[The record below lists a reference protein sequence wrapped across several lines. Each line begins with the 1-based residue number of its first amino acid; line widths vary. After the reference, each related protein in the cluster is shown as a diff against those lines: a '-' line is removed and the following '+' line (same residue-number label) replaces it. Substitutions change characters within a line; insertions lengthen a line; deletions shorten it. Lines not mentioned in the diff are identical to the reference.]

1 MTDSQLEQI
10 ENLIATVTSPVLRY
24 AGWEQSIQWLD
35 FVSAMPV
42 EKDMDVIAIRLKPG
56 EDLKQSL
63 LRYCIDRKID
73 AAYMLSCVG
82 SLRQATI
89 RFANQLEGT
98 VFEQPLEIVSL
109 EGTLSQQGVHL
120 HIAVSDSEGQVIG
133 GHLMDGSNIYTTAE
147 IVLGVV
153 PNTIFK
159 REIDPLTGYR
169 ELTITS

>member
-1 MTDSQLEQI
+1 MTDHLTTH
-10 ENLIATVTSPVLRY
+10 LL
-24 AGWEQSIQWLD
+24 
-35 FVSAMPV
+35 SAIPV
-42 EKDMDVIAIRLKPG
+42 ERAMDVIAIRLNPG

-63 LRYCIDRKID
+63 LRYCIDQKID

-82 SLRQATI
+82 SLRQTAI
-89 RFANQLEGT
+89 RFANQPEAT

-133 GHLMDGSNIYTTAE
+133 GHLIDDSTIYTTAE
-147 IVLGVV
+147 IVLGIV
-153 PNTIFK
+153 PNAIFK

>member
-1 MTDSQLEQI
+1 
-10 ENLIATVTSPVLRY
+10 
-24 AGWEQSIQWLD
+24 
-35 FVSAMPV
+35 
-42 EKDMDVIAIRLKPG
+42 MDVIAIRLKPG

-63 LRYCIDRKID
+63 LRYCIDQKID

-82 SLRQATI
+82 SLRQA
-89 RFANQLEGT
+89 AKGT
-98 VFEQPLEIVSL
+98 VFERPLEIVSL
-109 EGTLSQQGVHL
+109 EGTLSQYGVHL

-133 GHLMDGSNIYTTAE
+133 GHLMDGSTIYTTAE
-147 IVLGVV
+147 IVLGIV

>member
-1 MTDSQLEQI
+1 
-10 ENLIATVTSPVLRY
+10 
-24 AGWEQSIQWLD
+24 
-35 FVSAMPV
+35 
-42 EKDMDVIAIRLKPG
+42 MDIIAIRLKPE
-56 EDLKQSL
+56 EDLKKTL
-63 LRYCIDRKID
+63 LRYCIDQKID

-89 RFANQLEGT
+89 RFANQSEGT
-98 VFEQPLEIVSL
+98 VLEQPLEIVSL

-147 IVLGVV
+147 IAFGIV

-159 REIDPLTGYR
+159 REIDPLTGYK
-169 ELTITS
+169 ELTIVS

>member
-1 MTDSQLEQI
+1 MK
-10 ENLIATVTSPVLRY
+10 
-24 AGWEQSIQWLD
+24 QSIQLLD
-35 FVSAMPV
+35 FVNAIAV
-42 EKDMDVIAIRLKPG
+42 EKDVDVIAIRLKPG

-63 LRYCIDRKID
+63 LRYCIDQKID

-82 SLRQATI
+82 SLRQAAI
-89 RFANQLEGT
+89 RFANQPEGT
-98 VFEQPLEIVSL
+98 VFEQSLEIVSL

-147 IVLGVV
+147 IVFGIV

-169 ELTITS
+169 ELTIDS

>member
-1 MTDSQLEQI
+1 
-10 ENLIATVTSPVLRY
+10 
-24 AGWEQSIQWLD
+24 
-35 FVSAMPV
+35 
-42 EKDMDVIAIRLKPG
+42 MDVIAIRLKPG

-63 LRYCIDRKID
+63 LRYCIDQKID

-82 SLRQATI
+82 SLRKAAI
-89 RFANQLEGT
+89 RFANQPEGT

-109 EGTLSQQGVHL
+109 EGTLSQYGVHL

-147 IVLGVV
+147 IILGIV
-153 PNTIFK
+153 PNAIFK

>member
-1 MTDSQLEQI
+1 
-10 ENLIATVTSPVLRY
+10 
-24 AGWEQSIQWLD
+24 
-35 FVSAMPV
+35 
-42 EKDMDVIAIRLKPG
+42 MDVIAIRLKPG

-63 LRYCIDRKID
+63 LRYCIDQEID
-73 AAYMLSCVG
+73 AAYMLSCIG
-82 SLRQATI
+82 SLRQAAI
-89 RFANQLEGT
+89 RFANKPKGT

-109 EGTLSQQGVHL
+109 EGTLSQYGIHL
-120 HIAVSDSEGQVIG
+120 HIVVSDIEGQVIG